1 MSVCK
6 VQCARPR
13 RAFLSRLRLCETGIA
28 AVEFAYL
35 APVMILMFMG
45 AFEVSRAI
53 SADRR
58 FAMITAMTGDLV
70 AREEF
75 MDDGKLEGVMQAIDH
90 VMRPYD
96 TSSLKIGVIS
106 VQAENNKKKVKW
118 SYSHNGETVPA
129 KCADYTLPNG
139 LLSDRGSVI
148 VVTSSYEYAP
158 VLVDYTQ
165 IKEIFSGK
173 VNWTDKSTHTPR
185 RVSCV
190 GDAIDQTCSE
200 LCN

>member
-1 MSVCK
+1 MPACK
-6 VQCARPR
+6 LHSALPR
-13 RAFLSRLRLCETGIA
+13 RSLLSRLLACNGGIA

-35 APVMILMFMG
+35 APVMLLMFMG

-58 FAMITAMTGDLV
+58 FAMITAMTGDLI

-75 MDDGKLEGVMQAIDH
+75 MDEAKLEGVMQAIDH
-90 VMRPYD
+90 VMKPYD

-118 SYSHNGETVPA
+118 SYSHNGESVPA
-129 KCADYTLPNG
+129 KCADYTLPDG
-139 LLSDRGSVI
+139 LIADRGSVI
-148 VVTSSYEYAP
+148 VVTSSYEYDPA
-158 VLVDYTQ
+158 LMNYKQ
-165 IKEIFSGK
+165 IRDLFSGK
-173 VNWTDKSTHTPR
+173 MNWTDKSTHTPR

-190 GDAIDQTCSE
+190 GDANDQTCSE
-200 LCN
+200 LCS